1 MHHLHRF
8 RSAALLACLV
18 VAFAACARTIRVPE
32 PIEHASFVEEL
43 REARL
48 APACPADLAAIDT
61 SWAEYPVPSEVRGVR
76 LPALFVPAKRERESV
91 RSTWAWRGADSTM
104 VTLMLTG
111 TPPGPI
117 GGIEPVVGD
126 GGLFLRLPEG
136 GDMHSEVPCRL
147 EASGSDVKVTRWVNS
162 HPADPDSVFGMSATM
177 FVRHGLVVNMVAI
190 TPTRAMRDSLVG
202 SLLSARLE
210 TSVATR

>member
-1 MHHLHRF
+1 MHHLHRL
-8 RSAALLACLV
+8 RPAALLACAVTL
-18 VAFAACARTIRVPE
+18 AACSRTIRVPE
-32 PIEHASFVEEL
+32 PVEHASYVEEL
-43 REARL
+43 RYARM
-48 APACPADLAAIDT
+48 APACPVELSAIDT
-61 SWAEYPVPSEVRGVR
+61 SWTEYAVPSEVRSVR
-76 LPALFVPAKRERESV
+76 LPGVFLPAQRERGSV

-117 GGIEPVVGD
+117 GGYEPVVGD

-136 GDMHSEVPCRL
+136 GDMDSDARCRL
-147 EASGSDVKVTRWVNS
+147 QASGSDVLVSRWVNF
-162 HPADPDSVFGMSATM
+162 HAADPDSVFGMSATM

-190 TPTRAMRDSLVG
+190 TPTRTMRDSLVG
-202 SLLSARLE
+202 SLLSARFE